1 MAAVMTTTEDR
12 ADPIDA
18 IAEFMAGFSLEATR
32 PSAEEVAALAAVAP
46 ASTSVYISAVPKRPA
61 QEAIEAAARLRKA
74 GFEPVPHL
82 AARGFASTRAL
93 DDFLARMS
101 GEAGAVRLLV
111 IAGDREEPTG
121 EFRSAIEVIDGGALQ
136 RHGICE
142 IGVAGYPDGHPRL
155 LQQDLDRALAD
166 KIRAAESTGLAVH
179 IVTQFCH
186 FPLIGVEL
194 SSYLCSG

>member
-74 GFEPVPHL
+74 GFEPS
-82 AARGFASTRAL
+82 R
-93 DDFLARMS
+93 
-101 GEAGAVRLLV
+101 
-111 IAGDREEPTG
+111 
-121 EFRSAIEVIDGGALQ
+121 
-136 RHGICE
+136 
-142 IGVAGYPDGHPRL
+142 
-155 LQQDLDRALAD
+155 
-166 KIRAAESTGLAVH
+166 
-179 IVTQFCH
+179 
-186 FPLIGVEL
+186 
-194 SSYLCSG
+194 